1 MSGNVSKR
9 LRASS
14 GSEIGRAAA
23 GASDAAGA
31 AGTAGAFADAAHPL
45 PPAGGLCM
53 SSEGGVPPGTAI
65 ADATATAS
73 DARTAFAANTKDA
86 KDTKDTK
93 DTTSRPSL
101 AAANHATGP
110 VRPGAL
116 AGLKIIDLSRVLGG
130 PYCTQ
135 ALADHGARVI
145 KIEPPAGDETR
156 GWGPPFLD
164 DDAWYFTGVNRN
176 KEGIVLD
183 LSRDEGRAILW
194 RLLEDADVLVEN
206 FKPGTLA
213 RWGMDYERDLRP
225 RFARLVHCAITG
237 FGADGPLGGLPGY
250 DAVIQA
256 MAGLMSVNGD
266 AGGDATR
273 IGLPIVDMVTGLNA
287 LAGILL
293 ALAERERSGVG
304 QSIDIALYDCGVS
317 LLHPHLPNWFG
328 SGRTPA
334 RSGNAH
340 PNIAPYDSYRT
351 ASAPIFLAI
360 GNDRQFARLCAHLGV
375 PALASDP
382 RFIDNR
388 SRCAHRAEL
397 KASLETR
404 LAGRDGET
412 LARELMAEGV
422 PCGPV
427 RTIDALACDP
437 HTLHRGL
444 VVEMGRYRGAASP
457 IKLSRTPATYR
468 TAPPTLGRDTRAVL
482 DALGIDAATQ
492 ARLADAG
499 VLKEAKPMAT

>member
-1 MSGNVSKR
+1 MSGDVSKR
-9 LRASS
+9 FPPSS
-14 GSEIGRAAA
+14 GLVVDAAA
-23 GASDAAGA
+23 ARAIGSAQASGGAGA
-31 AGTAGAFADAAHPL
+31 AGHAAHASCSAFAPRESL
-45 PPAGGLCM
+45 VP
-53 SSEGGVPPGTAI
+53 SSEPGMRI
-65 ADATATAS
+65 VS
-73 DARTAFAANTKDA
+73 IANTENTANTPNPTIPKNA
-86 KDTKDTK
+86 
-93 DTTSRPSL
+93 TTTTTAPPS
-101 AAANHATGP
+101 
-110 VRPGAL
+110 AL
-116 AGLKIIDLSRVLGG
+116 AGLKVIDLSRVLGG

-145 KIEPPAGDETR
+145 KIEPPTGDETR
-156 GWGPPFLD
+156 GWGPPFFD
-164 DDAWYFTGVNRN
+164 DDAWYFIGVNRN
-176 KEGIVLD
+176 KEGIALD

-213 RWGMDYERDLRP
+213 RWGMDYERDLRARFP
-225 RFARLVHCAITG
+225 RLIHCAITG

-266 AGGDATR
+266 ADGDATR

-293 ALAERERSGVG
+293 ALAEREKSGAG

-351 ASAPIFLAI
+351 ASAPIFLAV

-375 PALASDP
+375 PSLASDP
-382 RFIDNR
+382 RFVDNR

-397 KASLETR
+397 KARLEAR
-404 LAGRDGET
+404 LAEHDCET
-412 LARELMAEGV
+412 LARELMGEGV

-427 RTIDALACDP
+427 RTVDAVARDP
-437 HTLHRGL
+437 HTLHRAL

-468 TAPPTLGRDTRAVL
+468 VAPPSLGRDTRAVL

-492 ARLADAG
+492 ARLAEAG
-499 VLKEAKPMAT
+499 VLKEAT